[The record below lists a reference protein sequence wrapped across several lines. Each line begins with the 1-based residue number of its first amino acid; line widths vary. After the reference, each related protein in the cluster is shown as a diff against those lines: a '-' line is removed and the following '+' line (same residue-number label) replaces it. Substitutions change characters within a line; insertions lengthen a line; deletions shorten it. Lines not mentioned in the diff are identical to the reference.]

1 MKKKRQNRVLQF
13 IILFIAIIL
22 AFTVSIFTSSM
33 RQSRDVSGYY
43 IKVNENYEQA
53 PKEYNSVYEYYERVS
68 YDFYTVV
75 ENPKQ
80 EEYGIY
86 YVQIDNYYKK
96 ATDYYKVITEGT
108 TYYTKDVKYYY
119 TPIVPDTS
127 LNPFSEENLHNSINS
142 VEFWL
147 NTSGTGLM
155 NMAVFFASYNL
166 IRHKRIEE
174 QEFVDLESNYNNHLK
189 KKETDSFTKYAKKIN
204 FDRKKEAYKEYYNK
218 KLGKLEKKLDRI
230 PDYKQE
236 TKRYKNLLKKKE
248 RLEIRLT
255 DTWIENN
262 LHKVPYNR
270 LLDKVHFQEMKTENY
285 IESSISDISNYKEK
299 SNEGL
304 LNSRK
309 GISKSIS
316 SIVIGL
322 ISALLVFIPII
333 IKFDAVTLIIVLI
346 TVTFSCSWQ
355 IFSGITYAN
364 KIFKQEIKSP
374 IIYKTSMLEDYEK
387 WLLENPNIKTDYRKE
402 LEEKALCEAK
412 NEIMKKLTE
421 EVENID
427 GGAYNEQ

>member
-13 IILFIAIIL
+13 IILIIAIIL
-22 AFTVSIFTSSM
+22 AFTVSILTSSM

-53 PKEYNSVYEYYERVS
+53 PKEYNSVYEYYERIS
-68 YDFYTVV
+68 YDFYTIV

-108 TYYTKDVKYYY
+108 VYYTKNVKYYY

-147 NTSGTGLM
+147 NTTGTGLM

-189 KKETDSFTKYAKKIN
+189 KKETDSFTKYAEKIN
-204 FDRKKEAYKEYYNK
+204 FYRKKETYKEYYNK
-218 KLGKLEKKLDRI
+218 KLEKIEKKLDRI

-255 DTWIENN
+255 DVWIENN

-270 LLDKVHFQEMKTENY
+270 LFDKVHFQEMKTTNY

-333 IKFDAVTLIIVLI
+333 IQFDVVTLIIVLI
-346 TVTFSCSWQ
+346 TVSLSCLWQ

-427 GGAYNEQ
+427 EGAYND

>member
-1 MKKKRQNRVLQF
+1 MKKKRQNRVIQF
-13 IILFIAIIL
+13 IILIIAILL
-22 AFTVSIFTSSM
+22 AFTVSILTSSM

-43 IKVNENYEQA
+43 IKVNETYEQA

-86 YVQIDNYYKK
+86 YVQINNSYKK

-108 TYYTKDVKYYY
+108 IYYTKDVKYYY
-119 TPIVPDTS
+119 TPIIPDTS
-127 LNPFSEENLHNSINS
+127 LNPFSEENLYKSINS

-147 NTSGTGLM
+147 NTIGTGLM

-189 KKETDSFTKYAKKIN
+189 KKETESFTKYAEKIN
-204 FDRKKEAYKEYYNK
+204 FDRKKEAYKEYYYK
-218 KLGKLEKKLDRI
+218 QLGKLEKKLDRI

-236 TKRYKNLLKKKE
+236 TKKYKNLLKKKE
-248 RLEIRLT
+248 RLELRLT
-255 DTWIENN
+255 DAWIENN

-270 LLDKVHFQEMKTENY
+270 LFDKVHFQEMKTANY

-309 GISKSIS
+309 GLSKSIS
-316 SIVIGL
+316 SIAIGL
-322 ISALLVFIPII
+322 ISAIIVFIPII
-333 IKFDAVTLIIVLI
+333 IKFDTVTLILVLI
-346 TVTFSCSWQ
+346 TVSLSCLWQ
-355 IFSGITYAN
+355 IFSGIAYAN

-427 GGAYNEQ
+427 GGAYND

>member
-13 IILFIAIIL
+13 IILIIAIIL
-22 AFTVSIFTSSM
+22 AFTVSILTSSM

-53 PKEYNSVYEYYERVS
+53 PKEYNSVYEYYERIS
-68 YDFYTVV
+68 YDFYTIV

-108 TYYTKDVKYYY
+108 VYYTKNVKYYY

-147 NTSGTGLM
+147 NTTGTGLM

-189 KKETDSFTKYAKKIN
+189 KKETDSFTKYAEKIN
-204 FDRKKEAYKEYYNK
+204 FYRKKEAYKEYYNK
-218 KLGKLEKKLDRI
+218 KLGKIEKKLDRI

-255 DTWIENN
+255 DVWIENN

-270 LLDKVHFQEMKTENY
+270 LFDKVHFQEMKTTNY

-333 IKFDAVTLIIVLI
+333 IQFDVVTLIIVLI
-346 TVTFSCSWQ
+346 TVSLSCLWQ

-427 GGAYNEQ
+427 EGAYND